1 MKINTSKFGE
11 VEVEENL
18 IFDFIEPILG
28 YEELKKYVLI
38 DYDNTSPIKWLQSI
52 EESDVAF
59 PVTIPA
65 LFDIQY
71 VFTVPEEEA
80 KRLEITKI
88 EDILTLNI
96 INMPQGNPK
105 ETTVNLLAPLVIN
118 MKNRKAIQM
127 ILPNEEYSVREKL
140 FKDGT
145 FNISRSV

>member
-11 VEVEENL
+11 VYIEENL

-28 YEELKKYVLI
+28 YEELKKYILI

-52 EESDVAF
+52 EKSDITF

-80 KRLEITKI
+80 KRLKITGI

-105 ETTVNLLAPLVIN
+105 DTTVNLLAPLIIN

-140 FKDGT
+140 FKDGN
-145 FNISRSV
+145 FNIPRMV

>member
-11 VEVEENL
+11 VDIEENL

-52 EESDVAF
+52 EIMEIVF

-71 VFTVPEEEA
+71 VFTVPEEDA
-80 KRLEITKI
+80 KKLGLNGI
-88 EDILTLNI
+88 ENLLSLNI
-96 INMPQGNPK
+96 INMPQGKPQ
-105 ETTVNLLAPLVIN
+105 ESTVNLLAPLVIN
-118 MKNRKAIQM
+118 MTNRKAIQM

-140 FKDGT
+140 FKDEN
-145 FNISRSV
+145 FNISRMV

>member
-11 VEVEENL
+11 VDIEENL

-52 EESDVAF
+52 EMMEIAF

-71 VFTVPEEEA
+71 VFTVPEEDA
-80 KRLEITKI
+80 KKLGLNGI
-88 EDILTLNI
+88 ENLLSLNI
-96 INMPQGNPK
+96 INMPQGKPQ
-105 ETTVNLLAPLVIN
+105 ESTVNLLAPLVIN
-118 MKNRKAIQM
+118 MTNRKAIQM

-140 FKDGT
+140 FKDEN
-145 FNISRSV
+145 FNISRMV